1 MTYGFKMATQV
12 TETRAAG
19 WCFNKKKNPEHDAIL
34 SKQSLLCGFL
44 SGMLKEAEDEIGRKL
59 KVCIS

>member
-19 WCFNKKKNPEHDAIL
+19 WCFNKKNPEQYAIL
-34 SKQSLLCGFL
+34 FKQLLSCCFL
-44 SGMLKEAEDEIGRKL
+44 SGMLKEAEDEVGRKL

>member
-19 WCFNKKKNPEHDAIL
+19 WCFSKKKKPEYYTML
-34 SKQSLLCGFL
+34 FKQSLLCCFL
-44 SGMLKEAEDEIGRKL
+44 SGMLKEAEDEISRKV

>member
-19 WCFNKKKNPEHDAIL
+19 WCFVKINPEHYAIL
-34 SKQSLLCGFL
+34 FKQSLLCGSL
-44 SGMLKEAEDEIGRKL
+44 SGMLKEAEDEVGRKL